1 MGTVAMSSN
10 LSMTR
15 PTTGITPNVGYG
27 SGNKTETVSQKAQ
40 AAEKNEDI
48 LVLDVTQEFR
58 DEIKAK
64 VAELDVPNL
73 LEIVPKPATN
83 SQPVWQPLRTFVG
96 YDGSTFKLG
105 YDYNYETHDQ
115 YNSNY
120 LDILIE
126 KASGVKNP
134 YYLEYFHN
142 MVVDI
147 VSNFSTSS
155 TYKSDFSH
163 VSNQINAVI
172 EEIRQNIAEG
182 KENPTENLQ
191 TKFTIGGVDW
201 EFTDLLKTSVL
212 MRRSFDG
219 IDRNLTMDYIDYAKM
234 GLSIGNVQK
243 FAEENLNDEQAAMV
257 NKILQ
262 AKADYYDQR
271 MEDDMEKH
279 KDMWVNAVTNPKK
292 QEYYKYGNF
301 ISATNVELRE
311 ALKELFSSVGRTTS
325 MSSAMA
331 KFNQMIIP
339 AHIAAS
345 GSSSKMDKMLDND
358 AKALNA
364 YYSSLQNLLSDF

>member
-27 SGNKTETVSQKAQ
+27 SGKKTDTVSQKAQ
-40 AAEKNEDI
+40 VAEKHEDI
-48 LVLDVTQEFR
+48 LVLDVTQEMR

-64 VAELDVPNL
+64 VAEIDVPSLLDVPKGP
-73 LEIVPKPATN
+73 VASYKT
-83 SQPVWQPLRTFVG
+83 VWQFQQTSVG
-96 YDGSTFKLG
+96 YDGSTFETA
-105 YDYNYETHDQ
+105 YRYNYETNDQ

-120 LDILIE
+120 LDILIG
-126 KASGVKNP
+126 KASGN
-134 YYLEYFHN
+134 EDRYFFQYFQN
-142 MVVDI
+142 MAADI
-147 VSNFSTSS
+147 VSCFSTAE
-155 TYKSDFSH
+155 TYTSDLAH
-163 VSNQINAVI
+163 VRTNMYAVI
-172 EEIRQNIAEG
+172 EEIRQNIEAG
-182 KENPTENLQ
+182 KKDPTENLQ
-191 TKFTIGGVDW
+191 TKFTLGGVDW
-201 EFTDLLKTSVL
+201 DFTDLLKTSVL

-279 KDMWVNAVTNPKK
+279 KDMWVNAVTNPQK

-325 MSSAMA
+325 MASAMA

-364 YYSSLQNLLSDF
+364 YYSSLQNMLSDY